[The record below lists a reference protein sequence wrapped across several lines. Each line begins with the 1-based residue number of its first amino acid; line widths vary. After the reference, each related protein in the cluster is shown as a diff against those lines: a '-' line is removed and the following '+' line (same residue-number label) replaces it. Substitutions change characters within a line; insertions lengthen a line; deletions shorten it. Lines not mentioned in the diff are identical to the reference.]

1 MTSHDYFCR
10 FLFAELQVL
19 YLPLVLGT
27 VVAMWVLGFFTKKK
41 TCSTMFGA
49 PVHCTLGHLRL
60 MDEIVNCLR
69 SYCRVKGLLNAII
82 CLFLRN
88 YEPKMENSLLG
99 PTRRCCTVTSVV
111 GVVQSISYF
120 DSARYIIFSK

>member
-27 VVAMWVLGFFTKKK
+27 VVAMWVLGFFTKK

-120 DSARYIIFSK
+120 DSARYIRFSK

>member
-1 MTSHDYFCR
+1 MTTSAAFSLLNCR
-10 FLFAELQVL
+10 CCTCPWFWARW
-19 YLPLVLGT
+19 LPCGCL
-27 VVAMWVLGFFTKKK
+27 AFSQKK

-69 SYCRVKGLLNAII
+69 SYCRAKGLLNAII

-120 DSARYIIFSK
+120 DSARYIRFSK